1 VVGRE
6 TFPSVCNIL
15 YVLNVLLCPH
25 IAFVKKKELD
35 LNKQSKQRKPEG
47 SGSNASRLVLPNPT
61 SR

>member
-35 LNKQSKQRKPEG
+35 LNKQSQQVGSSKSNLQVEALFQYKQR
-47 SGSNASRLVLPNPT
+47 
-61 SR
+61 